1 VPFAK
6 ERVGIGFLFYLL
18 FPIVLFVMEEELC
31 VYKNLM
37 RNARDAMEQDF
48 ILEVIF
54 TAGLAM
60 EKVLYLRNRINGWF
74 NI

>member
-1 VPFAK
+1 MPFVK
-6 ERVGIGFLFYLL
+6 ERVEIGFLYYLL

-37 RNARDAMEQDF
+37 KNARDAMELVF

-54 TAGLAM
+54 TAGLAV
-60 EKVLYLRNRINGWF
+60 EKALCRSNRIKE
-74 NI
+74 

>member
-1 VPFAK
+1 MPFVK
-6 ERVGIGFLFYLL
+6 ERVEIGFLYYLL

-37 RNARDAMEQDF
+37 KNARDAMELVF

-60 EKVLYLRNRINGWF
+60 EKVLCRRNRINE
-74 NI
+74 

>member
-1 VPFAK
+1 MPFAK
-6 ERVGIGFLFYLL
+6 ERVEIGFLCYLL
-18 FPIVLFVMEEELC
+18 FPSVLFVMGKELC

-37 RNARDAMEQDF
+37 RNARDAMELVF

-60 EKVLYLRNRINGWF
+60 EKALCRSNRIN
-74 NI
+74 